1 MEITGFAQV
10 GQEFDRWRAG
20 LGAVGAAVT
29 RVEQFACAPI
39 DAVSSLV
46 RRTWDGATPSL
57 IIHLDSPTVASGAR
71 IRISVATGLPAVY
84 VDLYQADG
92 WVRHLLRGG
101 GRAAE
106 WIATPPGGPRMLV
119 AFGATAPLDLGQ
131 RPETEPAISYLNVLR
146 SVLPKAV
153 AADLAMV
160 IERPPEPVAV
170 RPPSH
175 PRSEKCANIV
185 SRAQLGETLT
195 DAELA
200 ALRTECRT

>member
-20 LGAVGAAVT
+20 LGPVGGAVT

-57 IIHLDSPTVASGAR
+57 IVHLEQPSVASGAR
-71 IRISVATGLPAVY
+71 VRISVATALPAIY

-92 WVRHLLRGG
+92 SVRHILRGG
-101 GRAAE
+101 GRSAE
-106 WIATPPGGPRMLV
+106 WIAAPPGGPRMLV
-119 AFGATAPLDLGQ
+119 AIGAIAPLDLGQ
-131 RPETEPAISYLNVLR
+131 RPETERANTYLDVLR
-146 SVLPKAV
+146 ALLPKAA

>member
-1 MEITGFAQV
+1 
-10 GQEFDRWRAG
+10 
-20 LGAVGAAVT
+20 
-29 RVEQFACAPI
+29 
-39 DAVSSLV
+39 VSPLV
-46 RRTWDGATPSL
+46 RRTWDGTTPSL
-57 IIHLDSPTVASGAR
+57 IIHVEQASVASGTR
-71 IRISVATGLPAVY
+71 VRTSVATALRAIY

-92 WVRHLLRGG
+92 SVRHLLRGS
-101 GRAAE
+101 GRSAE

-119 AFGATAPLDLGQ
+119 AIGAIAPLEFGQ
-131 RPETEPAISYLNVLR
+131 RPETERASTYLDVLR
-146 SVLPKAV
+146 PLLPKAA